1 MRRVGLL
8 AGTLVCL
15 ALAILVALLAVD
27 VAHWRDAVRADDVRY
42 RDAPGADDLWQA
54 ETQVPLDPIRK
65 LLDIDDDLA
74 FREAVRV
81 LRTSHLE
88 DATLSDTKL
97 MLQRAD
103 ARARLERIAATD
115 DDPERRS
122 RAMTLLGVIYLAT
135 PVADSQEQLAA
146 LKTAVANFQRAIAL
160 DSDNADAKF
169 NLEYALRQGGGGL
182 AARGGPAPDTSGGP
196 GGSRGAATSPPGSGY

>member
-1 MRRVGLL
+1 MKRAGLV

-15 ALAILVALLAVD
+15 ALATLVALLAVD
-27 VAHWRDAVRADDVRY
+27 VAHWRDALRADDVRY
-42 RDAPGADDLWQA
+42 RDAPAADDLWQA
-54 ETQVPLDPIRK
+54 EAQVPLDATRK
-65 LLDIDDDLA
+65 LLDIDDD
-74 FREAVRV
+74 

-97 MLQRAD
+97 MLKRAD

-115 DDPERRS
+115 DDPARRS

-160 DSDNADAKF
+160 DPNNADAKF